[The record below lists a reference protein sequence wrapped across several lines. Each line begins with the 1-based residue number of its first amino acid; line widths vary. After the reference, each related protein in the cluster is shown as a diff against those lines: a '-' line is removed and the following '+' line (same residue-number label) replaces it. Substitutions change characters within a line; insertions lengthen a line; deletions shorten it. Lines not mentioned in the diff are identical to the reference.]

1 MVLLDKMWDDVLAGP
16 QPERGLGKL
25 RKMATQPLS
34 IKDEGE
40 GKRFQRSLSMP
51 TSPLTPTPRKEN
63 MWRSVFHPATKSIG
77 ADMFDRP
84 PPQPNSP
91 TVYDWI
97 LKEIEIPMLF
107 FFPLQRPNGGS
118 ETEKEGKHGSL
129 FGSCVE
135 IIPFDQYMALQ
146 WGDSDKEQAWVN
158 GWQLKARGTGGRVW
172 VGLHVNSVK
181 FPIPAVTKAK
191 GAWFV

>member
-91 TVYDWI
+91 TVYDCDQTEA
-97 LKEIEIPMLF
+97 LRQRRKENMALC
-107 FFPLQRPNGGS
+107 L
-118 ETEKEGKHGSL
+118 
-129 FGSCVE
+129 
-135 IIPFDQYMALQ
+135 ALQ